1 MALKYKNLARPY
13 VVLGSGHAVCA
24 EETGPVQ
31 PASQPPRSQK
41 EHLKSL
47 ELSKGLVSKGLLKA
61 V

>member
-24 EETGPVQ
+24 EETGPGQ
-31 PASQPPRSQK
+31 PASQPPRSPK

-47 ELSKGLVSKGLLKA
+47 ELSKGLLKA